1 VHHTYVRIYPF
12 NWFPTYENRFLLGE
26 LIFFGLLLILFF
38 ALKIKEEKN
47 IKKSPA
53 RKELFDQI
61 FSLLSTCVTLGFVLI
76 FLQWQSIPYLSASLF
91 IIILSIIMIIW
102 SSIIFAYFNKVFKN
116 NITSEENRLKFE
128 KYLPRAKEEMNR
140 SKFLPKIKE
149 EKPAKDSMQPLLT
162 KWVT

>member
-1 VHHTYVRIYPF
+1 MSELYPF

-128 KYLPRAKEEMNR
+128 KYLPRAK
-140 SKFLPKIKE
+140 KK
-149 EKPAKDSMQPLLT
+149 
-162 KWVT
+162 